1 MPAHLD
7 SGLGPEATAILG
19 EYPFVTTPQVSSN
32 TSKFDT
38 SYKTF
43 QPLHKVQAHAIPGTK
58 ADGYSE
64 IYRHVRAPQT
74 GPLVSGFHPEIR
86 TFYDVFKSV
95 TAAYPERDFLG
106 EREYDIKNK
115 KWGTKYSYQTYG
127 QIAERAKNMAAGLVK
142 VVKETTGFTPAEKK
156 YIVAVYA
163 PNTINWLVA
172 DLACQLQGLPNVC
185 LYDTL
190 GPDTSEYIL
199 NYCECPVVVASLAN
213 IPAILKLKP
222 KLPSL
227 KTIVCT
233 NKLVDSVNY
242 EGPGQSK
249 HDLLSAWAKELD
261 VELYAYDELEAIGA
275 EHPIPDCPPVPEDTY
290 AINFTSGTTGNPKGA
305 IITHQGVIASIAMAR
320 TSVNFRG
327 DEISTV
333 FSFLPL
339 AHIYERMAMCA
350 TVSLGNKFAFPHG
363 PVTEILEDIA
373 ILKPTNCNMVP
384 RVLNRI
390 AAALKAATI
399 DADGIAGALSRK
411 AYAAKLANLKQ
422 TGSVSHPIWD
432 RLWSNKIR
440 AKLGFQNMRFVNSGS
455 APLAPETMDFLKC
468 ALSMEVLQGYGLT
481 ESLSGICV
489 AQPGEAESKGCG
501 SISITCEVRLR
512 DVPDLG
518 YSCNDKPCPRGEI
531 MLRGPQIF
539 RGYYKNDEK
548 TLETFDKDGFFHTG
562 DVGMIDSVGR
572 IHIIDRVKN
581 FFKLAQGEYVAAEK
595 IENIYSSK
603 SSLLN
608 QIFVHGDSTETFLVG
623 IIAINPE
630 GFAHFASHTLGK
642 RFAPTDLAG
651 MDKALKEKDTK
662 IAVLR
667 EINKALAP
675 GELAGFEKIRN
686 GYLAFEPLTPEND
699 CLTPTLK
706 IKRPASVKV
715 YRKEI
720 DAMYKEGALD
730 VVPKEPKGRG
740 KPKL

>member
-1 MPAHLD
+1 MATLD
-7 SGLGPEATAILG
+7 SGLCPEARNILG
-19 EYPFVTTPQVSSN
+19 QYDFVCQPGVTES

-38 SYKTF
+38 SFKTF
-43 QPLHKVQAHAIPGTK
+43 QPLHKVQAKAVPGTK
-58 ADGYSE
+58 QDGYSE
-64 IYRHVRAPQT
+64 IYRHVACPQT
-74 GPLVSGFHPEIR
+74 GPLISGYHPSIR
-86 TFYDVFKSV
+86 TFYDIFKSV
-95 TAAYPERDFLG
+95 VAAYPDREFLG

-115 KWGTKYSYQTYG
+115 KWGARYTYQTYAQVG
-127 QIAERAKNMAAGLVK
+127 ERAQNLASGMVK
-142 VVKETTGFTPAEKK
+142 VIQNLTGYTPTEKK

-163 PNTINWLVA
+163 PNCSNWIVA
-172 DLACQLQGLPNVC
+172 DMACQLQGLPNVC

-190 GPDTSEYIL
+190 GPETSEYIL
-199 NYCECPVVVASLAN
+199 NYCECPIVISSLAN

-222 KLPSL
+222 KLPNL
-227 KTIVCT
+227 KAIVCT
-233 NKLVDSVNY
+233 NLLNDPINY
-242 EGPGQSK
+242 EAPGQSK
-249 HDLLSAWAKELD
+249 HEILSAWAHGLD
-261 VELYAYDELEAIGA
+261 VALYGMDELEAYGKQN
-275 EHPIPDCPPVPEDTY
+275 PVPDCPPKPNDTY

-305 IITHQGVIASIAMAR
+305 IITHQGVIASVAMAR
-320 TSVNFRG
+320 TSVDFRG
-327 DEISTV
+327 DDVATV

-363 PVTEILEDIA
+363 PVTEILDDITV
-373 ILKPTNCNMVP
+373 LKPTNCNMVP

-390 AAALKAATI
+390 AAALKDATI
-399 DADGIAGALSRK
+399 EGEGLGGAISRK
-411 AYAAKLANLKQ
+411 AYAAKLAHLKK
-422 TGSVSHPIWD
+422 TGSVKHPFWD
-432 RLWSNKIR
+432 RIWSNKIR
-440 AKLGFQNMRFVNSGS
+440 AKLGFQNMKFVNSGS
-455 APLAPETMDFLKC
+455 APLAPATMDFLKC
-468 ALSMEVLQGYGLT
+468 ALSMEILQGYGLT

-518 YSCNDKPCPRGEI
+518 YSCNDKPSPRGEI

-595 IENIYSSK
+595 IENIYSAK

-608 QIFVHGDSTETFLVG
+608 QIFVHGDSTETFLIG
-623 IIAINPE
+623 IISMNPDA
-630 GFAHFASHTLGK
+630 FAHFSTHHLGQK
-642 RFAPTDLAG
+642 FAPTDLAG
-651 MDKALKEKDTK
+651 MSKFLQEKDTK
-662 IAVLR
+662 VAVLR
-667 EINKALAP
+667 EINKTLAP

-686 GYLAFEPLTPEND
+686 GLLAFEPLTPEND

-706 IKRPASVKV
+706 IKRPSSVKL

-730 VVPKEPKGRG
+730 VVPKEAPKHGRA
-740 KPKL
+740 KL